1 MSPAS
6 VCVLSLKEDAVY
18 DPAEG
23 AVTGIWM
30 QINAGTP
37 GSEGSGLQTAFSVA
51 VVQGEDLYW
60 TGEDR
65 LFVQYSDLW
74 NKTQQVTEADLRLS
88 PSSTNL
94 QAPDPEGEPLQFGF
108 MICVNGTRE
117 DSGVDNWIVRVC
129 H

>member
-1 MSPAS
+1 VVGLA
-6 VCVLSLKEDAVY
+6 L
-18 DPAEG
+18 
-23 AVTGIWM
+23 
-30 QINAGTP
+30 
-37 GSEGSGLQTAFSVA
+37 GS
-51 VVQGEDLYW
+51 VQGEDLYW